1 MKKSRKLVL
10 HRETLHAMDLRGV
23 AGGYTNTLATRAC
36 SDPCI
41 QSRKC
46 DDGTYNGCLNT
57 YENCSNGCT
66 SGGACTL
73 EGSCPTG
80 G

>member
-10 HRETLHAMDLRGV
+10 HRETLHSMDLSGV
-23 AGGYTNTLATRAC
+23 AGGYTSVATRVC
-36 SDPCI
+36 SNPCI
-41 QSRKC
+41 ESRYC
-46 DDGTYNGCLNT
+46 DGSTYGYCPNT
-57 YENCSNGCT
+57 YENCSYTCT

-80 G
+80 

>member
-10 HRETLHAMDLRGV
+10 HRETLHSMDLRGV
-23 AGGYTNTLATRAC
+23 AGGIERTMATRAC
-36 SDPCI
+36 SNPCI
-41 QSRKC
+41 QSRYC
-46 DDGTYNGCLNT
+46 EEGTYDGCPNT
-57 YENCSNGCT
+57 YENCSYTCT

-80 G
+80 

>member
-10 HRETLHAMDLRGV
+10 HRETLHSMDLRGV
-23 AGGYTNTLATRAC
+23 AGGYTTQATRAC
-36 SDPCI
+36 SNPCLNT
-41 QSRKC
+41 REC
-46 DDGTYNGCLNT
+46 DTGTYDGCQNT
-57 YENCSNGCT
+57 YENCSNTCT

-80 G
+80 